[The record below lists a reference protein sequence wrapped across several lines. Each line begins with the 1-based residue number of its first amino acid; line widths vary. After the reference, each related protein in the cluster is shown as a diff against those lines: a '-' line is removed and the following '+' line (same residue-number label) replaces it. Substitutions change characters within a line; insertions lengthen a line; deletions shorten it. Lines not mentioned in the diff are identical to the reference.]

1 MRLGSAGLL
10 ALLWSFSSSNI
21 ATASPLADDA
31 KAMPG
36 LRPRQGSGTGSTP
49 TSTTSVASTPTTSE
63 AAEATTTITDT
74 VTVGGGS
81 GGTVTV
87 TSNFLRTVITTVV
100 VTTTTFETTTVTSND
115 VATATLTEYVTSTI
129 LAKRW
134 INFLPAETAPFAA
147 PAAQQITPAADL
159 RKHAVIEKRAI
170 VTVFVTVT
178 GTAGADATVT
188 NVRTSTVVRTTT
200 SNLVQTSTIIST
212 LFNNAQTTITVTST
226 LLVTS
231 TSVDTTSAATVDTGP
246 TTGNIA
252 TATDSGTSATGSSD
266 SGSGDGGLST
276 GAKAGI
282 GAGVGVVGLALLL
295 GIGWWLYKR
304 HKANRPSAADL
315 ADMRAYDPNGPSYDH
330 GHGMS
335 ETGAGLGAAAATT
348 PTHRRQ
354 PVPRKSSQLSP
365 PTQSVSPMSN
375 QTVSPADD
383 YGSGYAR
390 PANGAN
396 ELGGTRIL
404 PPEMGGDEVVE
415 MGDGQ
420 PRPQQQRQH
429 MTSFQSGP
437 VPDVYE
443 MPAQNYR

>member
-1 MRLGSAGLL
+1 A
-10 ALLWSFSSSNI
+10 
-21 ATASPLADDA
+21 
-31 KAMPG
+31 
-36 LRPRQGSGTGSTP
+36 
-49 TSTTSVASTPTTSE
+49 
-63 AAEATTTITDT
+63 
-74 VTVGGGS
+74 
-81 GGTVTV
+81 
-87 TSNFLRTVITTVV
+87 
-100 VTTTTFETTTVTSND
+100 
-115 VATATLTEYVTSTI
+115 
-129 LAKRW
+129 
-134 INFLPAETAPFAA
+134 
-147 PAAQQITPAADL
+147 QITPAADL

-315 ADMRAYDPNGPSYDH
+315 ADMRAYDPNGPSYDQ

-335 ETGAGLGAAAATT
+335 ETGAGLGAAAATTT

-375 QTVSPADD
+375 QTVSPAND

-420 PRPQQQRQH
+420 PRPQPPQQQRQH